1 MRLYY
6 LTEMNLLKLENTI
19 LKFIHNNHIEQRL
32 TNGIRGKIAAM
43 MYQKRI
49 DYYYPDTI
57 ATTLNVDIKHVD
69 IVYLYGH
76 VNFYDKTL
84 ETLLKE
90 CKLYNGNLEEAQKL
104 ENDINKILLTK
115 KPIRC
120 KKIIKNNTNKEIK
133 DNVKRMQQ

>member
-6 LTEMNLLKLENTI
+6 LTEMNLLKLENSI

-32 TNGIRGKIAAM
+32 TNGIIGKIAAM
-43 MYQKRI
+43 MYTKRI
-49 DYYYPDTI
+49 DYYYPDYL

-69 IVYLYGH
+69 TVYLYGH
-76 VNFYDKTL
+76 VNLYDKKL
-84 ETLLKE
+84 ETLLQE
-90 CKLYNGNLEEAQKL
+90 CELYTGNLKEANQL

-120 KKIIKNNTNKEIK
+120 KKIIKKQYK
-133 DNVKRMQQ
+133 

>member
-6 LTEMNLLKLENTI
+6 LTEMNMLKLENTI
-19 LKFIHNNHIEQRL
+19 LKFIHNNHIEQKL
-32 TNGIRGKIAAM
+32 TNGIIGKITAM

-69 IVYLYGH
+69 TVYLYGH
-76 VNFYDKTL
+76 SNIYDKTL

-90 CKLYNGNLEEAQKL
+90 CKLYHGNLEEARKL
-104 ENDINKILLTK
+104 ENDINKILQTK
-115 KPIRC
+115 KPIKC
-120 KKIIKNNTNKEIK
+120 KKIIRKHYKRGIK
-133 DNVKRMQQ
+133 Q